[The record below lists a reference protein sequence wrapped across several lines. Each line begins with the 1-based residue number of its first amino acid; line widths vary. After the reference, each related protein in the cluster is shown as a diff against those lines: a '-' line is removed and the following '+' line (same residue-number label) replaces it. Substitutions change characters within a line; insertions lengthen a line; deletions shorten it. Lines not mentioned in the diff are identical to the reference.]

1 MNLPP
6 QSKSWMAAIGSI
18 LPLFMTVA
26 YLVPIWAGLRIV
38 QQGLI
43 GDERAVIS
51 AIFIFGGAALLFF
64 LVTFIHE
71 MGHAIAAWSVGH
83 KVHFICVGSWGMSPA
98 QRKLTRIKNSPDRE
112 YAGFVAQSARWGG
125 WTKSGAIWVS
135 AGGAAA
141 TAFCAVIIYLAS
153 NLSPG
158 VAIGFKLIGLAFL
171 IDAVVNLIP
180 LIWGGRSASDGL
192 HILQYMA
199 GYQPKP
205 DDWAAMRLRYVPDE
219 APLADDA
226 EWAQISGGASP
237 FLGKGPMRDL
247 ISREAK
253 RRGDG
258 AVLRRL

>member
-1 MNLPP
+1 
-6 QSKSWMAAIGSI
+6 MAAIGSQ
-18 LPLFMTVA
+18 LPLFLTMA

-43 GDERAVIS
+43 GDERAVMS

-71 MGHAIAAWSVGH
+71 MGHAIAAWTVGH

-98 QRKLTRIKNSPDRE
+98 QRKLTRMKNSPDRE
-112 YAGFVAQSARWGG
+112 YAGFVAQSAPWGG
-125 WTKSGAIWVS
+125 WTKFGAIWVS

-141 TAFCAVIIYLAS
+141 TAFCAAIIYFAS
-153 NLSPG
+153 SFSPS
-158 VAIGFKLIGLAFL
+158 VAVGIQLIALAFL

-205 DDWAAMRLRYVPDE
+205 DDWAAMRLRYVP
-219 APLADDA
+219 ANVPLTDDQ
-226 EWAQISGGASP
+226 EWAQIASGVGPFIAKGA
-237 FLGKGPMRDL
+237 MRDL
-247 ISREAK
+247 ISREAA
-253 RRGDG
+253 RRGDA
-258 AVLRRL
+258 AVLKRL